1 MAVYIRKK
9 KCLTEDDVQP
19 VPQDNQA
26 DSKKLQNTQEVDR
39 FNQDIV
45 KCQKAINTAE
55 QRYQEEKK
63 RQNNNINQLQQKI
76 TDLGGTAITPIGKN
90 ESSTIKFRLSKK
102 LFEAVQRG
110 KIEEFVDVTK
120 AVFESLP
127 DISYAMNDKECI
139 NFAKKIV
146 RFLNEQNLNDNEN
159 HWNELKDYIE
169 ETLTN
174 INISLSK
181 REINQLIDAFDSEL
195 RVRSLFSWIF
205 GNDKDKDEEILDNDI
220 LDNNLDDKNLSYFA

>member
-39 FNQDIV
+39 LNQDIV

-76 TDLGGTAITPIGKN
+76 TNLGGTAITPIGKN

-102 LFEAVQRG
+102 LFEAIQRG
-110 KIEEFVDVTK
+110 KIEEFADVTK
-120 AVFESLP
+120 AGFESLP
-127 DISYAMNDKECI
+127 DISYVMNDKGCI

-146 RFLNEQNLNDNEN
+146 RFLNEQNWNDNEN

-205 GNDKDKDEEILDNDI
+205 GNDKDEDEEFLDNDI